1 MAKDLNFQH
10 SYFTEEKK
18 RNDSNGMFSSKF
30 TSYISDGS
38 ASLKDKTLNNATR
51 EQVMSQVRANLV
63 NQMNRANTDSASDAR
78 DMRDRHKTLR
88 EQMEGALRAAKEA
101 ARNKKVNEAK
111 LKAEDAYGKQ
121 ANPIGG
127 VIQADINK
135 LEGYK
140 NPAPIQDENQN
151 QEQEQEQN
159 QNQNIQKNQINA
171 NWIEAD
177 IVRLKEAQDQ
187 SQINSQK
194 RNLTRAESKA
204 VSRQKNDLAREIQRN
219 DQEIAERS
227 AYIRQKAR
235 EWNETIRKNY
245 RETKFRKQYDAY
257 DQAAFKYHM
266 LSRNR
271 HDGENAAQNKNISE
285 YVGAFD
291 MTSLSETLEK
301 MHENPYYQAQIAF
314 RNYKDYTTEENA
326 RSRSARE
333 GAVTNDL
340 IKSHDKITAYSEADE
355 EGNVRRFK
363 LNSEFKGYLAK
374 NQLYVNQ
381 DGTTSLEIE
390 KNVQDELNAK
400 ENYQARFGDSAEFK
414 LKVDEKDFRGN
425 YINSE
430 DNLEI
435 RTAKKGRWYNRQ
447 KVNGVFLDGQF
458 ISTEAQSVNG
468 NKEYSLG
475 MFDTW
480 AKAAERE
487 KIRRAVLK
495 SSIFN
500 MINSKNI
507 QRAAGYGAAGAANA
521 AGIRK
526 KMISEIADKY
536 KDDFKAE
543 NEDDLSEE
551 DKTKARE
558 EKVTRV
564 LFGQAYE
571 NELIKKKVNQPANNN
586 EGNEQNGNNANVV
599 EYENPKQLPTE
610 KARQWEQILS
620 GNDAQKIKDIPSAV
634 KTKVLYDV
642 LRQESVKIGDVL
654 TEGKLK
660 TTNKRVSK
668 LISGVKSDKKALVDA
683 ALLLLSDDT
692 KTEYWDVAKA
702 LCTEVLGGRFK
713 HAAEKARAEKGQL
726 MRVALIDELN
736 AQRSRFTFNDPFWN
750 LVATDNMKINRES
763 FEARRGAFN
772 KITQKLMNGSL
783 ENTVT
788 GIFSGVVNMNK
799 GLDAAQVGWGR
810 MMDIYSFYASTV
822 TAAWEFGAIP
832 DMAAYQ
838 ISYLKGPTEMK
849 EDGTYPQDAR
859 RLLTSQILTIIK
871 NVYTLVK
878 AVKKCYDTKKAE
890 IKAGPD
896 GEYAK
901 KEKMA
906 LLQNK
911 WFTLC
916 TSLVNVGL
924 TITATSLA
932 IKDQMKDSAIVGMV
946 QNAIAIIQ
954 SSLEIA
960 QGEKKKGDIKNLEKK
975 YKTAMS
981 VTEADEKEQKLK
993 ALTEENKE
1001 ENIEE
1006 DEEGNVEVNAEEI
1019 QKNLNL
1025 VNADA
1030 GADVTEKDITK
1041 ILRNNS
1047 QLQYGLSC
1055 AKRKIRNDRAGKIFG
1070 IITNAGK
1077 FVING
1082 LKAIVPDKISKF
1094 ILNGADALWTATVS
1108 GISTVTEIVR
1118 DKLATKANLEK
1129 MLGKEF
1135 RSVNT
1140 HQLNSVLRREAGI
1153 VDSNYLTDLARIFMS
1168 IDTHVF
1174 MQEAADNKHSES
1186 ESEKEQKKKMGL
1198 EIAQALFAN
1207 DKYEYSDNDKQG
1219 ENGEDKNAEKLKKVK
1234 VGDLMG
1240 AYGVAGNFHLILKHS
1255 LKRAS

>member
-18 RNDSNGMFSSKF
+18 KNDSNGMFSSKF

-63 NQMNRANTDSASDAR
+63 NQMNRANDASASDAR
-78 DMRDRHKTLR
+78 DMKERHRSLHGD
-88 EQMEGALRAAKEA
+88 MIAALNAAKEA

-111 LKAEDAYGKQ
+111 LKAENAVSDVGNQ
-121 ANPIGG
+121 AGQEID
-127 VIQADINK
+127 QDIE
-135 LEGYK
+135 LISGYK
-140 NPAPIQDENQN
+140 NPEHVGNQEPDQEQDQN
-151 QEQEQEQN
+151 QE
-159 QNQNIQKNQINA
+159 KNA
-171 NWIEAD
+171 NRIEIGKIDED
-177 IVRLKEAQDQ
+177 IAKLNEARDLSEVNSKKNRISKGERKEAQRRKNRLEDQ
-187 SQINSQK
+187 I
-194 RNLTRAESKA
+194 RR
-204 VSRQKNDLAREIQRN
+204 NDL
-219 DQEIAERS
+219 EIAERTEF
-227 AYIRQKAR
+227 IRQKAR
-235 EWNETIRKNY
+235 EWNETIRKDY

-257 DQAAFKYHM
+257 DQAAFRYHM
-266 LSRNR
+266 LSRKKR
-271 HDGENAAQNKNISE
+271 EGEQAARKNISE

-291 MTSLSETLEK
+291 MESLNRTLDQ
-301 MHENPYYQAQIAF
+301 MPDNPYYQAQIAF
-314 RNYKDYTTEENA
+314 KNYKDYTDAQNA
-326 RSRSARE
+326 RTRSARQD
-333 GAVTNDL
+333 AVSADL
-340 IKSHDKITAYSEADE
+340 IKTHDKITAYSEEDE
-355 EGNVRRFK
+355 EGNVRRYK

-374 NQLYVNQ
+374 RQIYVR
-381 DGTTSLEIE
+381 DDDTTGLDVMNEIQNEINE
-390 KNVQDELNAK
+390 KDSYA
-400 ENYQARFGDSAEFK
+400 ARFGDSAGFK
-414 LKVDEKDFRGN
+414 LKVDERDYRNNF
-425 YINSE
+425 INSE
-430 DNLEI
+430 DNIEI
-435 RTAKKGRWYNRQ
+435 RTARKGKWYNKK
-447 KVNGVFLDGQF
+447 KVNGVFLNGQF
-458 ISTEAQSVNG
+458 ISTEVGSVNG

-475 MFDTW
+475 MIDTW

-500 MINSKNI
+500 MINSGNI
-507 QRAAGYGAAGAANA
+507 QRAAGYGAAGSAK
-521 AGIRK
+521 AGEIRK
-526 KMISEIADKY
+526 KLISEIADKY
-536 KDDFKAE
+536 KNDFKAE
-543 NEDDLSEE
+543 NEENLSDE

-558 EKVTRV
+558 EKVTQV
-564 LFGQAYE
+564 LFSQEYE
-571 NELIKKKVNQPANNN
+571 NELIKKKDNQPADNN

-599 EYENPKQLPTE
+599 EYENPGQLPAE

-654 TEGKLK
+654 TDGKLK

-668 LISGVKSDKKALVDA
+668 LISGVKSDKKALVDV

-702 LCTEVLGGRFK
+702 LCTEVMGGRFK
-713 HAAEKARAEKGQL
+713 HAVEKARAEKGQL

-896 GEYAK
+896 SEYAK

-924 TITATSLA
+924 TITATTLA

-960 QGEKKKGDIKNLEKK
+960 QGEKKKGAIKNLEKK

-981 VTEADEKEQKLK
+981 NVEADEQEQKMKELE
-993 ALTEENKE
+993 EENE
-1001 ENIEE
+1001 
-1006 DEEGNVEVNAEEI
+1006 EEI
-1019 QKNLNL
+1019 GEEVKKNINL
-1025 VNADA
+1025 LQENA
-1030 GADVTEKDITK
+1030 GADIDEKDITK

-1082 LKAIVPDKISKF
+1082 LRAIVPDKISKF

-1118 DKLATKANLEK
+1118 DKLAIKANLEK

-1135 RSVNT
+1135 RSVNV

-1207 DKYEYSDNDKQG
+1207 DKYEYRDVDKEG
-1219 ENGEDKNAEKLKKVK
+1219 ENGEDKNAGKLKKVK

-1255 LKRAS
+1255 LQRAS